1 MEFSCLNCYF
11 SFLNENLGCKNG
23 IFVSKRFWTNCK
35 LLIVFFTPKRC
46 YIDKLLH
53 RGCQREEA
61 WKRAFCWWHYFCS
74 RTSFRGWKCD
84 LKKVSVKLESGAF
97 GRLGLICGVC
107 GEHRRKGSLHFGS
120 VGQGIFFGTFRFFP
134 LNSPVMLVKTTI

>member
-23 IFVSKRFWTNCK
+23 IFVPKRFWTNCK

-74 RTSFRGWKCD
+74 RTSFRGWKSR
-84 LKKVSVKLESGAF
+84 LKKSVRS
-97 GRLGLICGVC
+97 
-107 GEHRRKGSLHFGS
+107 H
-120 VGQGIFFGTFRFFP
+120 GIFFHTKIRVSAVRFAVAVRSAVRIAVGRQICRGNLPSEFEVRDP
-134 LNSPVMLVKTTI
+134 YPWGIMWI